1 MLIIFITI
9 HLVDIERVGTSKE
22 QWVERKTDN
31 SFEASFQHFSGEH
44 KVPIEL
50 KRGDILEFTIESQA
64 ENSNGYIG
72 DIKWLVNF
80 KRKKII

>member
-1 MLIIFITI
+1 MG
-9 HLVDIERVGTSKE
+9 RN
-22 QWVERKTDN
+22 KTEN

-64 ENSNGYIG
+64 ENSNGYMG
-72 DIKWLVNF
+72 T
-80 KRKKII
+80 

>member
-1 MLIIFITI
+1 MG
-9 HLVDIERVGTSKE
+9 RN
-22 QWVERKTDN
+22 KTEN

-50 KRGDILEFTIESQA
+50 RRGDILEFSIESRA
-64 ENSNGYIG
+64 ENPDGYMG
-72 DIKWLVNF
+72 DVKWLVSF